1 MPGKSLWIA
10 RIAEVKAAGRI
21 PVIAE
26 IKPSSPAEGNL
37 LGDRDPGR
45 LAKAYAMGGAAC
57 ISVVTG
63 RWFGGDIRLLENVA
77 QHTSLPIL
85 RKDLIVNQEQIRQS
99 KDRGATAVL
108 LTRKILQPSHLLK
121 MIETCISLDV
131 TPFIEV
137 ATQAEL
143 DTLPSDERIIVGIA
157 NRDIAQKEMDTDSGL
172 QSLSLIK
179 KLNAKAGA
187 IISASGIN
195 NPAEANQLFR
205 AGFDGLLIGTALL
218 QAEDPEAALRE
229 LTERDAGLAAESLSA

>member
-1 MPGKSLWIA
+1 MQNNSIWIS
-10 RIAEVKAAGRI
+10 RIAEVKAAGHI

-26 IKPSSPAEGNL
+26 IKPSSPTEGNL
-37 LGDRDPGR
+37 LGDRDPGS
-45 LAKAYAMGGAAC
+45 LVKAYAKGGAAC

-63 RWFGGDIRLLENVA
+63 RWFGGNIHLLESVA

-157 NRDIAQKEMDTDSGL
+157 NRDIAQKEMDIDSGL
-172 QSLSLIK
+172 QSLSLIS
-179 KLNAKAGA
+179 KLSAKAGA
-187 IISASGIN
+187 VISASGIS
-195 NPAEANQLFR
+195 NPAEANRLIQ
-205 AGFDGLLIGTALL
+205 AGFDGLLIGTVLL
-218 QAEDPEAALRE
+218 QAENPEATLRALTHRV
-229 LTERDAGLAAESLSA
+229 LNAASLSA

>member
-1 MPGKSLWIA
+1 MQSNSIWIS
-10 RIAEVKAAGRI
+10 RIAEVKAAGHI

-37 LGDRDPGR
+37 LGNRDPGS
-45 LAKAYAMGGAAC
+45 LVKAYAKGGAAC

-63 RWFGGDIRLLENVA
+63 RWFGGDIHLLENVA

-99 KDRGATAVL
+99 KDFGATAVL

-121 MIETCISLDV
+121 MIEACISLDI

-157 NRDIAQKEMDTDSGL
+157 NRDIALKEMDIDSGL
-172 QSLSLIK
+172 QSLSLIN
-179 KLNAKAGA
+179 KLSAKAGA
-187 IISASGIN
+187 VISASGISS
-195 NPAEANQLFR
+195 PAEANRLIQ
-205 AGFDGLLIGTALL
+205 AGFDGLLIGTVLL
-218 QAEDPEAALRE
+218 QADNPEATLRE
-229 LTERDAGLAAESLSA
+229 LTRRALNAALSA